1 MQGKECNKVTKER
14 YKNLIDLFNNIWLNY
29 GMELMKDLKD
39 T

>member
-1 MQGKECNKVTKER
+1 MEGEEYNKVIKER
-14 YKNLIDLFNNIWLNY
+14 YKNLIDLLNNIWFNY